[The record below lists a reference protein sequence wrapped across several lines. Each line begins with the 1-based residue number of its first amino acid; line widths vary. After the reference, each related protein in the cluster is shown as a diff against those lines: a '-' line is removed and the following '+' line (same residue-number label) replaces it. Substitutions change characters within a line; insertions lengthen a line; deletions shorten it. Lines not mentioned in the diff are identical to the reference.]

1 MRKFGMIVVI
11 SMIISGLVFTNVAF
25 AGRAGK
31 RQVHQQKRICQG
43 VKSGELTGRETRRI
57 EKEQRHI
64 EKSKRSACRDG
75 KFTPKERRRLEQK
88 QNKASKHIYKMKHN
102 DISR

>member
-1 MRKFGMIVVI
+1 MRKFGMIAVFSI
-11 SMIISGLVFTNVAF
+11 IISSLVFTNVAF
-25 AGRAGK
+25 ASRVGK

-43 VKSGELTGRETRRI
+43 VKNGELTGRETRRL

-64 EKSKRSACRDG
+64 RKYKRRACRDG

-102 DISR
+102 DIRR